1 KRRGKGVFCD
11 GEAGIVAF
19 LIKDERKES
28 IQEGLDLLVVLANTR
43 PDLLMDDDLYESERG
58 EQSNDDDLGVGF
70 WQQLFVQGD
79 AVNEKELQAYDI
91 GRDGL
96 VCVARVYGE
105 VGMLALTE
113 MSYSFR
119 IWVSHFLGA
128 TPSSDGDI

>member
-1 KRRGKGVFCD
+1 M
-11 GEAGIVAF
+11 
-19 LIKDERKES
+19 KDERKES
-28 IQEGLDLLVVLANTR
+28 IQEGLDLLVGETVSKATHFVLVLA
-43 PDLLMDDDLYESERG
+43 ERG

-70 WQQLFVQGD
+70 WQQLFVEGD

-91 GRDGL
+91 RRDGL

-113 MSYSFR
+113 MSYSFI

>member
-1 KRRGKGVFCD
+1 MYHISLTVSFWKIRANNGGCSVTRRLPLLATLGSGNPTLSL
-11 GEAGIVAF
+11 VAF
-19 LIKDERKES
+19 DVADERKES

-43 PDLLMDDDLYESERG
+43 PDLLIDDDLYESERG

-70 WQQLFVQGD
+70 WQRSFVEGE

-105 VGMLALTE
+105 VGMLL
-113 MSYSFR
+113 
-119 IWVSHFLGA
+119 
-128 TPSSDGDI
+128 